1 MTRRKREIVCLRNE
15 RDFPYVVELAL
26 PLGPFR
32 NVFLEID
39 AFHHERR
46 IPVRRGRSRHEVK
59 QVYIRFCF
67 RETATADAFRNRF
80 GGECLT
86 HGPGKP
92 KPRASPTSSDTSA
105 LKREAEEDWGKGG
118 DRT

>member
-1 MTRRKREIVCLRNE
+1 MSRRKREITGLTNE
-15 RDFPYVVELAL
+15 RDFLHLVELAL

-32 NVFLEID
+32 SVFLEIN
-39 AFHHERR
+39 AFHRERR

-67 RETATADAFRNRF
+67 RDTATADAFRNRF

-86 HGPGKP
+86 YAPDKP
-92 KPRASPTSSDTSA
+92 KPRTSKHVPA
-105 LKREAEEDWGKGG
+105 KEAG
-118 DRT
+118 